1 MMLEILTY
9 GFMQKALLAG
19 SVIAVT
25 TALVG
30 VFLILRRMALIG
42 DGLSHI
48 AFGGVALGL
57 FLNYMPFGVA
67 LLFSVASALAI
78 VKLRDLTRVYGD
90 VSIGIVFS
98 FALAL
103 GVILISLA
111 NGFTVDLHYFLFG
124 NIVSITTEDVYMALG
139 LGAAAAAVLLVY
151 SKELMYMCFDE
162 TSARVSGVPVEK
174 LNALLIVLT
183 AIVVVIS
190 IRIVGIILISSFL
203 IIPPAAALQVSRS
216 FRQTLALSAL
226 FGLISLISGLFLSF
240 WLDLA
245 SGGAIIMVSVVLFA
259 LAFIAKKIRA

>member
-1 MMLEILTY
+1 MMFEILGY
-9 GFMQKALLAG
+9 GFMQKALIAG
-19 SVIAVT
+19 SVIAIT

-57 FLNYMPFGVA
+57 FLNYLPFGVA
-67 LLFSVASALAI
+67 LVFSVLSALAI
-78 VKLRDLTRVYGD
+78 EKLRDYAKIYGD

-111 NGFTVDLHYFLFG
+111 HGFSVDLHYFLFG
-124 NIVSITTEDVYMALG
+124 NIISISEEDVIMALG
-139 LGAAAAAVLLVY
+139 LGSIVAILLLVY
-151 SKELMYMCFDE
+151 SKDLMYMCFDE
-162 TSARVSGVPVEK
+162 TSARVSGVPVK
-174 LNALLIVLT
+174 RLNTLLIVLT
-183 AIVVVIS
+183 AVVVVIS

-216 FRQTLALSAL
+216 FGGTLVLSAI
-226 FGLISLISGLFLSF
+226 FGLTSVVLGLFLSF
-240 WLDLA
+240 WFDLA
-245 SGGAIIMVSVVLFA
+245 SGGAIVMVSIILFVISF
-259 LAFIAKKIRA
+259 LLKK